1 MSFMKNTNLFNILR
15 TFSAE
20 ELKLFESF
28 ICCYMFNRRSKK
40 VTELFTS
47 MKKFLPVTSEAEISK
62 IQIWEIMYPGRKY
75 SDEVIRNLIS
85 DLFQLS
91 KKFLIHLRV
100 SNDKVESGKIL
111 SQELYDRKIKN
122 LLLKEIESTETYIK
136 NNIRSVESR
145 FIDMYILDCIKNI
158 ALNRELEYKDYKE
171 QQHRIMELVNYF
183 LKEMMAYYQ
192 NYEILKTFIK
202 TEYEMIL
209 FDELMTFA
217 DMNHK
222 IIDPEVILMFNTTV
236 LVIYPEKE
244 DVFKKT
250 LKLVK
255 QKGNSIERFSHY
267 NILVSLENYCLNK
280 YNKGD
285 TDYIKYLYEIYEE
298 KIKYDVLSPTVT
310 GTIVES
316 TFTNIVKTGIRTGKF
331 TWTENFIRNNF
342 HRLQENEDDML
353 NYYLAYIFHSKGDNG
368 KALQHLSKLRAQDM
382 MEKINVKNLE
392 MKIYFELGYYDNVL
406 MTADTYKHFFSGN
419 KKISD
424 SRKAGH
430 LNFIDLTLKLLR
442 ATEKNDKVTLGFLAK
457 KIKNTSPVAEKDWLL
472 SKLKK

>member
-1 MSFMKNTNLFNILR
+1 
-15 TFSAE
+15 
-20 ELKLFESF
+20 
-28 ICCYMFNRRSKK
+28 
-40 VTELFTS
+40 
-47 MKKFLPVTSEAEISK
+47 
-62 IQIWEIMYPGRKY
+62 
-75 SDEVIRNLIS
+75 
-85 DLFQLS
+85 
-91 KKFLIHLRV
+91 
-100 SNDKVESGKIL
+100 
-111 SQELYDRKIKN
+111 
-122 LLLKEIESTETYIK
+122 
-136 NNIRSVESR
+136 
-145 FIDMYILDCIKNI
+145 
-158 ALNRELEYKDYKE
+158 
-171 QQHRIMELVNYF
+171 
-183 LKEMMAYYQ
+183 
-192 NYEILKTFIK
+192 
-202 TEYEMIL
+202 MIL

-236 LVIYPEKE
+236 LMIYPEKE

-267 NILVSLENYCLNK
+267 NILVSLENYCLNR

-285 TDYIKYLYEIYEE
+285 TDYIKYLFEIYEE

-442 ATEKNDKVTLGFLAK
+442 ATEKNDKVTLGFLTK
-457 KIKNTSPVAEKDWLL
+457 KIRNTSPVAEKDWLL